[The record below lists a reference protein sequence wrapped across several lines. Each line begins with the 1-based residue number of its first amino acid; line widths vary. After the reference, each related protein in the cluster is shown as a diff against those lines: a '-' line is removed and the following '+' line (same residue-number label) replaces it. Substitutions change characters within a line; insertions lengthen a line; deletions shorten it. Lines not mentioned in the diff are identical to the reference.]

1 MQGNDPLYLQMRAY
15 LLELIERNRQVPFYR
30 LPSENQLAMKFGA
43 SRISAKHALDMLRDE
58 GLICRQQGRGSYIAP
73 IPAEDAAQ
81 APNREA
87 MALIVPFTRT
97 IFMSDLMDGLR
108 EALNEQSLDL
118 VTFVTDNDQE
128 QEMTYLRQAQ
138 ERFKGILLF
147 PCTLAR
153 YHEEVLRLVLN
164 RFPLVQIDRYLLGL
178 NLSCV
183 SCDHKMAT
191 YRAVK
196 FLREK
201 GHRRIGFV
209 GHMKDHASSVALR
222 LKGFDLATQETDPGY
237 PQSFKLNVADTLDGF
252 ADAFAAYMQAMR
264 PTAIISSSHLHAPAI
279 IAVLRQLGMDRQV
292 QLMLYDNEF
301 QIARDFLAYPLFII
315 DQQPHL
321 IGRAAAGLVNR
332 LAFQGGQP
340 ENILV
345 PEKII
350 AL

>member
-164 RFPLVQIDRYLLGL
+164 RFPLVQIDRYLPGL

-237 PQSFKLNVADTLDGF
+237 PQSERCRHAGWLCRCIRSLYAGHAAHGDHFFQPSACAGNYCRAPAAGHGSPGA
-252 ADAFAAYMQAMR
+252 ADA
-264 PTAIISSSHLHAPAI
+264 
-279 IAVLRQLGMDRQV
+279 LRQRVSNRPGFFGLSAVYYRS
-292 QLMLYDNEF
+292 
-301 QIARDFLAYPLFII
+301 AAPSHRPRRS
-315 DQQPHL
+315 
-321 IGRAAAGLVNR
+321 RAGKPAGLSGR
-332 LAFQGGQP
+332 PA
-340 ENILV
+340 
-345 PEKII
+345 
-350 AL
+350 